1 MNLQKY
7 EDILVYENSLTEF
20 IVYILNRILN
30 PLQNTRVAR
39 LQKSKIAFYNLSQGD
54 AKIARKSAG
63 DFAGEIAELEGER
76 QMAIA
81 YSKGEIAT
89 EKPDNWEYW
98 KEREGLSEPVEG
110 LNGLNGEKADEANE
124 ADDIKEPSVRE
135 EFLANGDKRIIN
147 YNSRG
152 QVSTVA
158 TERDGKIH
166 SVDSYDD
173 GALFETTTY
182 DENGRSTSVTR
193 YDKNG
198 DVLKVYKFDDSD
210 AAEGEKNG
218 VPSVQEQVEIAE
230 SDVNTTPTEGQK
242 EAGNYKKGHVQ
253 IGKFNVTIEQP
264 KGSVRSGVDAN
275 GNKWETVMQNTY
287 GYIRGTEGV
296 DGDHIDVFL
305 SSDIDGWDGKDV
317 FVVDQYNEDGS
328 FDEHKVML
336 GFNEAEEAH
345 KAYLSNY
352 EKDWSQKHKNVVT
365 AVSIESFEKWINQ
378 SHRKT
383 KAFAEYK
390 INKGEAEKV
399 FGVEDV
405 VKRVEEWSEKID
417 GNGIRV
423 VTRIEDVDN
432 ARALEVL
439 KEGKRVDGW
448 YDVAND
454 QVVIY
459 APNVKSAEDVDKTYV
474 HEVVAHKGVRG
485 FLGKHADTFFERV
498 WNDVMTA
505 GEREY
510 FERYEGVKDI
520 KDEKK
525 RRMAAADEY
534 VAHFAEKDP
543 SKFTAEEKTAWK
555 KIVDYFYELIN
566 KILSGAKFTH
576 KDVEDVLRM
585 GAAHMRAKKEGRV
598 EGDSADEA
606 NKDRKVFKGK
616 KRGASQ
622 KVDAKKEIGK
632 RVAEEWSDA
641 PSDIKDELLRLSETS
656 EPLDVEDVVYEY
668 LEGLRSPKTRNK
680 LLLQGD
686 GVLKGVTDELGL
698 PAKELQK
705 ALGMNAFATRANG
718 GISLQKMAERIAED
732 MDSNIAG
739 SSDVDSTDIRDILID
754 AISSASEPADIS
766 YHRARKR
773 VKMAEK
779 LYSDWKRNEEAL
791 EAEYA
796 RDADAYNAYV
806 ENELIELE
814 KVAKMLPE
822 GGITA
827 IFADEYIREQQIR
840 EQYERTTERSDRGSE
855 ILQGKRVDTSRGVE
869 SSPDGRTVSEKIGGR
884 VLEGANADAQ
894 GGQVASA
901 TKREVR
907 AEEGIEVGAN
917 KANGENRLPE
927 VEAAMRESELKR
939 VAAKLEGLDRRLA
952 EIRREL
958 SEDREGESI
967 QAQADAMVELYGGYA
982 NAPAEVR
989 ARIDNQVA
997 RLSERRRDLI
1007 EEEKRIEAEI
1017 KKTVSDLAK
1026 GKTGKADAGGTRFSV
1041 YGGNSGYEGYSMSKR
1056 AAEAREEGRYP
1067 KTDFKKE
1074 YGLNERELT
1083 ALVDAGIVSDKEWH
1097 HTSKYGNKTV
1107 FYGFANRGA
1116 TDYYNANKDRVKQA
1130 IKDGTIGDLLP
1141 EFADASDAYDVKE
1154 SDRINKELEDY
1165 RRDVEKREEYY
1176 EYLKTVIPSEY
1187 TASNGVV
1194 VDSKGSNLQ
1203 FMWSA
1208 TRNGKK
1214 PKNKNA
1220 VYKAFEEFA
1229 EFLSDKVPSFEEW
1242 SKEGLRFRFSE
1253 TEEEFRATQKEAV
1266 EKKGIVMPN
1275 LNNAVVEIVDVP
1287 EHNFKGNLKEARAEA
1302 KKWAIENYVGKEFA
1316 MPNNGGAYIIN
1327 RRAVSKYLD
1336 KTAVDISDNPLL
1348 HLSALT
1354 KIPEIISNSITGE
1367 IHADYKKDN
1376 KGSRKLKNGIDSEDL
1391 LVHRLY
1397 GAINIDGIIY
1407 RVKTTMHEHLSNN
1420 KPNKPHSYEVTKI
1433 ELLEDRSLSGHMNRS
1448 NSSIDGAKLLDGVEK
1463 SYDKGKYLLEESEN
1477 LDNLTTE
1484 EDIRFRVDDEDV
1496 AVKALLGNQHI
1507 FDGMR
1512 KLEEGET
1519 SYVERTFSENKSFE
1533 FNSKNFIK
1541 GYDDVAYI
1549 FKQLEN
1555 ESVENAFAVLVK
1567 NGRPTVIHLGMGG
1580 FTQTMVNQSGLNVAV
1595 NRIKPDKI
1603 YFVHNHPSG
1612 TLKSSVQDR
1621 SILNELIL
1629 AYGSDVVQYGI
1640 IINSFSGK
1648 YGIFSSDI
1656 EGMSYDMPN
1665 EQSGERPIKV
1675 YSFNKQ
1681 VYDKNYQPTTTLR
1694 DSEEVAAFIT
1704 SQRLGDRQ
1712 KIGLL
1717 VADNQ
1722 LRITGNIF
1730 LPYSE
1735 FTREN
1740 ADKIAN
1746 DITYY
1751 TSVMGGNRAFLF
1763 GNASLRDLE
1772 GKNISERVKNFSGSQ
1787 IQMLDYV
1794 EINGGRHKSA
1804 YDEGV
1809 RFRFIGEKGAV
1820 ALDKAEES
1828 SVRLDNLDVAR
1839 EMENAGKEAK
1849 AIKMATG
1856 WERGADG
1863 KWRYEVSDGEFD
1875 GRGELH
1881 PERRQLT
1888 KEEQS
1893 ELDNAFDELM
1903 DAFEKGALAYD
1914 KEITGETDMADI
1926 YVAGGMSR
1934 ERAERLLSLEDKEK
1948 ELKKSKKHLD
1958 DYLDDEGLYAAYPE
1972 LREIEIVE
1980 GDPMLALTGLLGGY
1994 DHKNKTLTLYD
2005 LAKDTLLHEVQHIIQ
2020 HIEGFARGG
2029 NAKDVSEARRLNA
2042 QMQREVESLLN
2053 QLDINEWLSRGNIQ
2067 DIILRNQKEGRYF
2080 NLGYAFSESLNEIVG
2095 DVLRQNLDEANRVI
2109 AENNRLIGGHSNLSP
2124 KEHYRRLGGE
2134 VEARNVAKRMS
2145 MSAEERRNSIAEE
2158 TEDVSRADQ
2167 IFIMDGLGVSEMGSR
2182 VDGRMKEVGKHF
2194 DGQRL
2199 SEEQRAVVD
2208 VYSGVRNNLTINVKT
2223 KDGNRAI
2230 VIRQGTENKAGT
2242 KHSLFRHYD
2251 TGVGTITAEDIA
2263 LIPEIIANGAV
2274 TEKKRGKSTLNEYK
2288 LSKNDV
2294 DYTVLTEVDSRREVF
2309 ADFYTNKKT
2318 STAARSTHSEDARDT
2333 AVNVSDGKVS
2343 EKTGDLQTDSNE
2355 SEGQVRF
2362 SVREDGEYVAP
2373 WDDAFNA
2380 EIENIGNKSY
2390 ITIGKANDLLKSLGM
2405 PKYADIYVSRVN
2417 LNKAEEKGIALQD
2430 LKNLPSELSEPLAVF
2445 GGYADERSVAVLT
2458 NLKTGSSGTR
2468 YVWVTLVPGVSSIE
2482 AKINVVNRPVEG
2494 RKGTVYNSK
2503 IVDWINEG
2511 KMLYVDKEKMAS
2523 YMADY
2528 NSKYKNEDLISAT
2541 EIVDKFDNPKVV
2553 IEIEKK
2559 KVVKDPEARKKVT
2572 FGEYTAPYY
2581 EGESF
2586 AEAMDRLSR
2595 KKNVL
2600 NVEVQRMERRR
2611 AMGGDIDE
2619 ADEYVPVSDKILN
2632 VTYSAFI

>member
-1 MNLQKY
+1 
-7 EDILVYENSLTEF
+7 
-20 IVYILNRILN
+20 
-30 PLQNTRVAR
+30 
-39 LQKSKIAFYNLSQGD
+39 
-54 AKIARKSAG
+54 
-63 DFAGEIAELEGER
+63 
-76 QMAIA
+76 MAIA
-81 YSKGEIAT
+81 WSKGEPAS
-89 EKPDNWEYW
+89 EKPLGWEYW
-98 KEREGLSEPVEG
+98 KQREGLSEPVEG
-110 LNGLNGEKADEANE
+110 ENGEKGLNGGKGENGYAPSLLDVVRTLYSKG
-124 ADDIKEPSVRE
+124 KEVASKLFQRSFFDVAQTPKFMQELGLR
-135 EFLANGDKRIIN
+135 GDKFTIKYGVIARHLGKD
-147 YNSRG
+147 S
-152 QVSTVA
+152 SHTL
-158 TERDGKIH
+158 TERDWEQLPQALQNPFAISKLTDKN
-166 SVDSYDD
+166 DSYRIYTTLKTEGGEFVVV
-173 GALFETTTY
+173 GADVKNAGREIEINAISTVFGRRNNANLPNSEELIYRSKEITPEQSSLLERPNFAQYPTEQELSEGKDTTISPNANKSG
-182 DENGRSTSVTR
+182 EE
-193 YDKNG
+193 K
-198 DVLKVYKFDDSD
+198 DVS
-210 AAEGEKNG
+210 
-218 VPSVQEQVEIAE
+218 SVQEQVEIAE
-230 SDVNTTPTEGQK
+230 LDVNTTPTEGQK

-275 GNKWETVMQNTY
+275 GNKWETEMQNTY

-390 INKGEAEKV
+390 INKGESEKV

-405 VKRVEEWSEKID
+405 VKRVEEWSEKLG

-485 FLGKHADTFFERV
+485 FLGKHADEFFERV
-498 WNDVMTA
+498 WKDVMSDA
-505 GEREY
+505 ERSY
-510 FERYEGVKDI
+510 FEKYEGVGDI
-520 KDEKK
+520 KDERK
-525 RRMAAADEY
+525 RRVAAADEY

-576 KDVEDVLRM
+576 KDIEDVLRM
-585 GAAHMRAKKEGRV
+585 GAAHMRAKKEGRI
-598 EGDSADEA
+598 EGDRANEA
-606 NKDRKVFKGK
+606 VDGENGINAEKGLNGGKGLKVKKGGK
-616 KRGASQ
+616 NRR
-622 KVDAKKEIGK
+622 VDAKKEIGK
-632 RVAEEWSDA
+632 RVAGEWSDA

-796 RDADAYNAYV
+796 RYADAYNAYV

-822 GGITA
+822 GGISA

-869 SSPDGRTVSEKIGGR
+869 SSADGRTVSEEIGGR

-894 GGQVASA
+894 GGQVAGA

-907 AEEGIEVGAN
+907 AEEGIVAESGKGEKGKKGV
-917 KANGENRLPE
+917 KAGENRLPE
-927 VEAAMRESELKR
+927 VEAAMRESETRR
-939 VAAKLEGLDRRLA
+939 VAAKIEGLDRRLA

-958 SEDREGESI
+958 SEDREGERI

-982 NAPAEVR
+982 NAPADVR

-997 RLSERRRDLI
+997 RLSERRRELI

-1017 KKTVSDLAK
+1017 KKTINDFAK

-1056 AAEAREEGRYP
+1056 AREAREEGRYP

-1116 TDYYNANKDRVKQA
+1116 TDYYNANKERVKQA

-1141 EFADASDAYDVKE
+1141 EFADASDVYDAKE

-1165 RRDVEKREEYY
+1165 RRDTEKREEYY

-1194 VDSKGSNLQ
+1194 VDSKSSNLQ

-1229 EFLSDKVPSFEEW
+1229 GFLRDKVPSFEEW
-1242 SKEGLRFRFSE
+1242 SKEGVRFSVKDE
-1253 TEEEFRATQKEAV
+1253 D
-1266 EKKGIVMPN
+1266 KKGINVPKEEYAKIAHQIASYPN
-1275 LNNAVVEIVDVP
+1275 KAERGHVFTDKNYYLCDGIDAEGNFTILAKLPIVGNEDLINKLRG
-1287 EHNFKGNLKEARAEA
+1287 ENGRRNFK
-1302 KKWAIENYVGKEFA
+1302 AIEN
-1316 MPNNGGAYIIN
+1316 
-1327 RRAVSKYLD
+1327 
-1336 KTAVDISDNPLL
+1336 
-1348 HLSALT
+1348 
-1354 KIPEIISNSITGE
+1354 
-1367 IHADYKKDN
+1367 
-1376 KGSRKLKNGIDSEDL
+1376 SEDITATIEEIKRRRRRPNRNISSL
-1391 LVHRLY
+1391 KRQSR
-1397 GAINIDGIIY
+1397 IDGRDDSVY
-1407 RVKTTMHEHLSNN
+1407 LGEQ
-1420 KPNKPHSYEVTKI
+1420 PNF
-1433 ELLEDRSLSGHMNRS
+1433 DRNQQT
-1448 NSSIDGAKLLDGVEK
+1448 AKSD
-1463 SYDKGKYLLEESEN
+1463 DKEI
-1477 LDNLTTE
+1477 
-1484 EDIRFRVDDEDV
+1484 DIRFRVDAEDV

-1519 SYVERTFSENKSFE
+1519 SYVERTFSENKNFE

-1595 NRIKPDKI
+1595 NRVKPDKI

-1621 SILNELIL
+1621 SILNELIS
-1629 AYGSDVVQYGI
+1629 AYGSDVVQYGV
-1640 IINSFSGK
+1640 IINSFTGK

-1656 EGMSYDMPN
+1656 EGMSYDIPN
-1665 EQSGERPIKV
+1665 EQEGDRPIKV

-1681 VYDKNYQPTTTLR
+1681 VYDKDYHPTTTLR
-1694 DSEEVAAFIT
+1694 GSEEVAAFIT

-1735 FTREN
+1735 FTHEN
-1740 ADKIAN
+1740 AKDIAN
-1746 DITYY
+1746 DIAYY
-1751 TSVMGGNRAFLF
+1751 TTVMGGNRAFLF

-1772 GKNISERVKNFSGSQ
+1772 GKNISERVKSFSGGQ

-1809 RFRFIGEKGAV
+1809 RF
-1820 ALDKAEES
+1820 
-1828 SVRLDNLDVAR
+1828 SVRDVDKKGKHSKEDSQDLTTIIVSSKNADAKIRISKEAAKNNLDNLSETYLNTQNTRGFLGDLKRALGETKTQGQSSYFDFNTNNGEVTLRISNHNANAENVKGERDVISVIIKSERTKNNYKDA
-1839 EMENAGKEAK
+1839 EGVNLTEFAYFKERIAK
-1849 AIKMATG
+1849 A
-1856 WERGADG
+1856 DG
-1863 KWRYEVSDGEFD
+1863 N
-1875 GRGELH
+1875 
-1881 PERRQLT
+1881 T
-1888 KEEQS
+1888 
-1893 ELDNAFDELM
+1893 
-1903 DAFEKGALAYD
+1903 
-1914 KEITGETDMADI
+1914 
-1926 YVAGGMSR
+1926 
-1934 ERAERLLSLEDKEK
+1934 LS
-1948 ELKKSKKHLD
+1948 
-1958 DYLDDEGLYAAYPE
+1958 
-1972 LREIEIVE
+1972 
-1980 GDPMLALTGLLGGY
+1980 
-1994 DHKNKTLTLYD
+1994 
-2005 LAKDTLLHEVQHIIQ
+2005 Q
-2020 HIEGFARGG
+2020 
-2029 NAKDVSEARRLNA
+2029 
-2042 QMQREVESLLN
+2042 
-2053 QLDINEWLSRGNIQ
+2053 
-2067 DIILRNQKEGRYF
+2067 
-2080 NLGYAFSESLNEIVG
+2080 
-2095 DVLRQNLDEANRVI
+2095 I
-2109 AENNRLIGGHSNLSP
+2109 AESIKDMLDTGVYVDKSGLAVVNPADS
-2124 KEHYRRLGGE
+2124 EHANIKSANDDGIRFSVTTGDE
-2134 VEARNVAKRMS
+2134 VK
-2145 MSAEERRNSIAEE
+2145 
-2158 TEDVSRADQ
+2158 D
-2167 IFIMDGLGVSEMGSR
+2167 
-2182 VDGRMKEVGKHF
+2182 KEVGKA
-2194 DGQRL
+2194 L
-2199 SEEQRAVVD
+2199 YVVNKEAKRFRD
-2208 VYSGVRNNLTINVKT
+2208 LKREYH
-2223 KDGNRAI
+2223 NR
-2230 VIRQGTENKAGT
+2230 GFT
-2242 KHSLFRHYD
+2242 
-2251 TGVGTITAEDIA
+2251 
-2263 LIPEIIANGAV
+2263 
-2274 TEKKRGKSTLNEYK
+2274 
-2288 LSKNDV
+2288 NDV
-2294 DYTVLTEVDSRREVF
+2294 I
-2309 ADFYTNKKT
+2309 
-2318 STAARSTHSEDARDT
+2318 DALKEL
-2333 AVNVSDGKVS
+2333 GKVS
-2343 EKTGDLQTDSNE
+2343 GLFESDTYGVKIEDENKTYRSLDD
-2355 SEGQVRF
+2355 
-2362 SVREDGEYVAP
+2362 VRED
-2373 WDDAFNA
+2373 
-2380 EIENIGNKSY
+2380 
-2390 ITIGKANDLLKSLGM
+2390 
-2405 PKYADIYVSRVN
+2405 IY
-2417 LNKAEEKGIALQD
+2417 D
-2430 LKNLPSELSEPLAVF
+2430 
-2445 GGYADERSVAVLT
+2445 
-2458 NLKTGSSGTR
+2458 
-2468 YVWVTLVPGVSSIE
+2468 WV
-2482 AKINVVNRPVEG
+2482 
-2494 RKGTVYNSK
+2494 YWSK
-2503 IVDWINEG
+2503 
-2511 KMLYVDKEKMAS
+2511 
-2523 YMADY
+2523 
-2528 NSKYKNEDLISAT
+2528 
-2541 EIVDKFDNPKVV
+2541 
-2553 IEIEKK
+2553 
-2559 KVVKDPEARKKVT
+2559 
-2572 FGEYTAPYY
+2572 
-2581 EGESF
+2581 
-2586 AEAMDRLSR
+2586 
-2595 KKNVL
+2595 
-2600 NVEVQRMERRR
+2600 
-2611 AMGGDIDE
+2611 
-2619 ADEYVPVSDKILN
+2619 
-2632 VTYSAFI
+2632 